1 MHLSFQHSSLLVVWV
16 RRALFGSLV
25 HHSTRSL
32 FGIHGSSQH
41 HVILFGENKKRF
53 PQMVPI
59 IDAVDHMAQT
69 WSIDTCGNEM
79 NGVRQLAP
87 HVFHFIA
94 YKL

>member
-1 MHLSFQHSSLLVVWV
+1 
-16 RRALFGSLV
+16 
-25 HHSTRSL
+25 
-32 FGIHGSSQH
+32 
-41 HVILFGENKKRF
+41 VILLGENKKRF

-87 HVFHFIA
+87 HMFHFNFFLIFLQLAPHMFHFIA